1 MKNLTFKII
10 DSFMTELDNIEKFEA
25 TVQSSFLDNLGFKE
39 TMTESDFQG
48 IFSGVFHIFRNKYQA
63 FND

>member
-1 MKNLTFKII
+1 
-10 DSFMTELDNIEKFEA
+10 MTELDNIEKFEA